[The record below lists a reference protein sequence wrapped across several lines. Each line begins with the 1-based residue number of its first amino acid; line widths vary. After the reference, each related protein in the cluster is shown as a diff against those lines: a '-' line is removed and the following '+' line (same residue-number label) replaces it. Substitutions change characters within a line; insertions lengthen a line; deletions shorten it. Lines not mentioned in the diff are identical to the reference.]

1 MSKTA
6 SEQTKALVLE
16 ASHPSG
22 AETDISGYFVNN
34 ETGRDYVLG
43 MQALKHIALP
53 SDIGEVAPSSPGPPP
68 AGSLTIQSTRAGD

>member
-43 MQALKHIALP
+43 MQALKHVALP
-53 SDIGEVAPSSPGPPP
+53 SDIGEVAPSSPRLPH
-68 AGSLTIQSTRAGD
+68 AGSPTIRSTRAGD